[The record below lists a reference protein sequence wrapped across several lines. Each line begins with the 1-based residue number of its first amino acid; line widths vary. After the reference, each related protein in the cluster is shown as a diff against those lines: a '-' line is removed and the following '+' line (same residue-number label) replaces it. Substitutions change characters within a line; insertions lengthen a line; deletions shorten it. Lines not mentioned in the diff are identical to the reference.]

1 MKIMGVLTIL
11 STILFFSLLAILFN
25 LYLAKLIADPWHA
38 GELFNLNLYKNS
50 DKDLLILLYI
60 LMTAWLLITMVIKL
74 YQAII
79 WCKWLHND
87 DVNTREGTRTAT
99 KLDLALIMMNVYFS
113 IDTFAQDKTLS
124 GALSWLILVLVC
136 LALIR
141 YFHDVT
147 RRYSIKCGDVL
158 NGAD

>member
-38 GELFNLNLYKNS
+38 RELFNLNFNKNHV
-50 DKDLLILLYI
+50 DLLILLYI

-158 NGAD
+158 NGFD